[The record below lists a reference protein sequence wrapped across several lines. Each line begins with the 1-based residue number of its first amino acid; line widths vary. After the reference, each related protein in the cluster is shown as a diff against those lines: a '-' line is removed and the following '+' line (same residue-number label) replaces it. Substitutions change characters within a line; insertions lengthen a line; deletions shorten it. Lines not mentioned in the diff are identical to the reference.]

1 LPRGIGIPPPLYRT
15 GQQRWHRKSIGTLS
29 DGRQGCGRATDVAQG
44 ELVPQFAPDEAGLS
58 IHGGGEAMGRFKP
71 KKQRREQQQAPR
83 QRFHIDDRAVGQAEI
98 LAAGAQLSDNV
109 DDNGRLLYMNS
120 PSLGL
125 GQVATG
131 IDTDTGTVQT
141 SDSEDP
147 MPVALF
153 EPERAM
159 LAKSPGEEPTEL
171 QVEGAIAAGMRRFP
185 RGIADLRTIP
195 GWALHRLDDDRIEL
209 RSPDGG
215 VYSRITVP
223 ASPGWYSA
231 ALHHGYVV
239 CFYGPQLGVRTPPGS
254 TSEQYTDAKRLD
266 EFRTARGRG
275 LVAGGIIVY
284 RNNR

>member
-1 LPRGIGIPPPLYRT
+1 
-15 GQQRWHRKSIGTLS
+15 
-29 DGRQGCGRATDVAQG
+29 
-44 ELVPQFAPDEAGLS
+44 
-58 IHGGGEAMGRFKP
+58 MGRFKP
-71 KKQRREQQQAPR
+71 KKQRSNQPPR
-83 QRFHIDDRAVGQAEI
+83 QRFHIDDRAVSQAEI
-98 LAAGAQLSDNV
+98 LAAGEQLSNNV
-109 DDNGRLLYMNS
+109 DDHGRLLYMNS
-120 PSLGL
+120 PVLGL

-131 IDTDTGTVQT
+131 IDPDTGTLQT
-141 SDSEDP
+141 TDGEDP

-159 LAKSPGEEPTEL
+159 MSRLPGGAPTEI
-171 QVEGAIAAGMRRFP
+171 QVEGAIASGMRRFP
-185 RGIADLRTIP
+185 RGVADLRTIP
-195 GWALHRLDDDRIEL
+195 GWALHRLSDDRIEL

-223 ASPGWYSA
+223 ASPDWYSA

-254 TSEQYTDAKRLD
+254 TQAKYTDAERLE

-275 LVAGGIIVY
+275 LVAAGIIAY

>member
-1 LPRGIGIPPPLYRT
+1 
-15 GQQRWHRKSIGTLS
+15 
-29 DGRQGCGRATDVAQG
+29 
-44 ELVPQFAPDEAGLS
+44 
-58 IHGGGEAMGRFKP
+58 MGRFKP
-71 KKQRREQQQAPR
+71 KKQRRDQQQPPR
-83 QRFHIDDRAVGQAEI
+83 QRFHIDDRAVSQAEI
-98 LAAGAQLSDNV
+98 LAAGTQLSDNV
-109 DDNGRLLYMNS
+109 DDHGRLLYMDS

-131 IDTDTGTVQT
+131 IDPDTGTVQT
-141 SDSEDP
+141 TDGEDP

-153 EPERAM
+153 EPERSM
-159 LAKSPGEEPTEL
+159 MSRLPGNDPKEI
-171 QVEGAIAAGMRRFP
+171 QVEGAIAAGLRRFP
-185 RGIADLRTIP
+185 RGFADLRTIP
-195 GWALHRLDDDRIEL
+195 GWALHRLADDRIEL

-223 ASPGWYSA
+223 ASPDWYSA

-254 TSEQYTDAKRLD
+254 TPEQYTDAKRLE

-275 LVAGGIIVY
+275 LVAGGIIAY

>member
-1 LPRGIGIPPPLYRT
+1 
-15 GQQRWHRKSIGTLS
+15 
-29 DGRQGCGRATDVAQG
+29 
-44 ELVPQFAPDEAGLS
+44 
-58 IHGGGEAMGRFKP
+58 MGRFKP
-71 KKQRREQQQAPR
+71 KKPRSSQPPR
-83 QRFHIDDRAVGQAEI
+83 QRFHIDDRAVSQAEI
-98 LAAGAQLSDNV
+98 LAAGEQMSNNV
-109 DDNGRLLYMNS
+109 DDHGRLLYMDS

-131 IDTDTGTVQT
+131 IEPDTGIVQT
-141 SDSEDP
+141 TDGEDP

-159 LAKSPGEEPTEL
+159 MSRLPGGKPMEI
-171 QVEGAIAAGMRRFP
+171 QVEGALASGMRRFP
-185 RGIADLRTIP
+185 RGIADLRTIT
-195 GWALHRLDDDRIEL
+195 GWAVHRLADDRIEL

-223 ASPGWYSA
+223 ASPDWYSA

-254 TSEQYTDAKRLD
+254 SPEQYTDAKRLE

-275 LVAGGIIVY
+275 LVAGGIIAY

>member
-1 LPRGIGIPPPLYRT
+1 
-15 GQQRWHRKSIGTLS
+15 
-29 DGRQGCGRATDVAQG
+29 
-44 ELVPQFAPDEAGLS
+44 
-58 IHGGGEAMGRFKP
+58 MGRFKANKP
-71 KKQRREQQQAPR
+71 RRDRQQQAQ
-83 QRFHIDDRAVGQAEI
+83 QRFHIDDRAVSQAEI
-98 LAAGAQLSDNV
+98 LAAGAQLSNNV
-109 DDNGRLLYMNS
+109 DDHGRLLYMDS

-125 GQVATG
+125 GQVVTG
-131 IDTDTGTVQT
+131 IDPDTGSVQT
-141 SDSEDP
+141 TDGEDP

-159 LAKSPGEEPTEL
+159 MSRLPGGEPTEI
-171 QVEGAIAAGMRRFP
+171 QVEGAISAGLRRFP
-185 RGIADLRTIP
+185 RGFADLRTIP
-195 GWALHRLDDDRIEL
+195 GWALHRLSDDRIEL
-209 RSPDGG
+209 RSPDDG

-254 TSEQYTDAKRLD
+254 TAEQYNDAERLE

-275 LVAGGIIVY
+275 LVPGGIIAY